1 MEFRTKIQF
10 SKSDI
15 SITHQ
20 DSILLLGSCFTENI
34 GQLLQ
39 YYGFKALQNPHGI
52 LYNPIS
58 IFKSLE
64 EIAQQKQYT
73 MDDLIA
79 HRQLYLSLQHHG
91 KFSDYDANTVLS
103 KINTA
108 IHNAYTH
115 WIGAEY
121 IVFTI
126 GTSFVYYHKER
137 NTIAGNCHKIPATA
151 FEKRLLSIEEIKQ
164 SYQSIQSILKDKK
177 VLFTVS
183 PVRHWRDGAIENQR
197 SKSILIESTHQIIAE
212 NTNCFY
218 FPSYEIMMDEL
229 RDYRFYAEDMLH
241 PNEIAVKYIWQQFAD
256 VFFDDTTK
264 KINDR
269 IEKGRLLFNH
279 RLKHTNTDEN
289 AAFETKKIQFK
300 NAFKQDFPMIDIAF

>member
-1 MEFRTKIQF
+1 MEFRTKIQLP
-10 SKSDI
+10 KSDI
-15 SITHQ
+15 SITHH
-20 DSILLLGSCFTENI
+20 DKILLMGSCFTENI

-58 IFKSLE
+58 IFKSTE
-64 EIAQQKQYT
+64 EITQQKNYT
-73 MDDLIA
+73 LDDLME

-91 KFSDYDANTVLS
+91 KFSDTNANVVLS
-103 KINTA
+103 NINTA
-108 IHNAYTH
+108 IQNAYTH
-115 WIGAEY
+115 WIGAKY
-121 IVFTI
+121 IVFTL

-137 NTIAGNCHKIPATA
+137 ATIVGNCHKIPATA

-197 SKSILIESTHQIIAE
+197 SKSILIESVHQIISE

-218 FPSYEIMMDEL
+218 FPSYEILMDEL

-241 PNEIAVKYIWQQFAD
+241 PNDIAVKYIWQQFSD
-256 VFFDDTTK
+256 VYFDDVTK
-264 KINDR
+264 SINDR
-269 IEKGRLLFNH
+269 IEKGRLLFKH
-279 RLKHTNTDEN
+279 RLKHTNMDEN
-289 AAFETKKIQFK
+289 ALFESKKMQFI
-300 NAFKQDFPMIDIAF
+300 NAFKQDFPTIDINF